1 MRVVIAGA
9 GAVGAS
15 VARELCAHG
24 HAVTVVDLRPEVVR
38 RADVGRA
45 RSLVGDAT
53 DLVMLGE
60 AGALEA
66 DVLVAATGDDRANL
80 VVSLLGRSEFGVQRT
95 VARVNNPRND
105 WLFDE
110 SWGVDV
116 AVSTPSIMTALVEE
130 AVETGDL
137 VRLLR
142 LEAGGTALTEF
153 RVPAAHWLV
162 GRRVGTVSWPAE
174 APLVAVVRDG
184 TPRAATPDEVLE
196 AGDELFLLVSA
207 AAETALRR
215 LLVGE
220 AAEPQGEDAGST
232 AAAPAGPGSSSG
244 EPGEGALTDQASQS
258 PSA

>member
-1 MRVVIAGA
+1 MRAVIAGA

-15 VARELCAHG
+15 VARELHAHG
-24 HAVTVVDLRPEVVR
+24 HEVVVVEIR
-38 RADVGRA
+38 PDAARKADVGGA
-45 RSLVGDAT
+45 KLVLGDAC
-53 DLVMLGE
+53 DLALLE
-60 AGALEA
+60 RCGAMEA

-80 VVSLLGRSEFGVQRT
+80 VCSLLGRSEFGVGRT
-95 VARVNNPRND
+95 VARVNNPLND

-142 LEAGGTALTEF
+142 LEAGGTALSEF
-153 RVPAAHWLV
+153 RVPAEHWLA
-162 GRRVGTVSWPAE
+162 GRRVGTVSWPQD

-184 TPRAATPDEVLE
+184 VPRHATADEMLE
-196 AGDELFLLVSA
+196 AGDELFFLA
-207 AAETALRR
+207 AAAADAALRR

-220 AAEPQGEDAGST
+220 DRAQARPGA
-232 AAAPAGPGSSSG
+232 GSSSAAG
-244 EPGEGALTDQASQS
+244 GRPSSSPGAGALTDQASQS
-258 PSA
+258 PRA

>member
-1 MRVVIAGA
+1 MRAVIAGA

-15 VARELCAHG
+15 VARELHAHG
-24 HAVTVVDLRPEVVR
+24 HEVVVVEIR
-38 RADVGRA
+38 PDAARKADVGGA
-45 RSLVGDAT
+45 KLVLGDAC
-53 DLVMLGE
+53 DLALLE
-60 AGALEA
+60 RCGAMEA

-80 VVSLLGRSEFGVQRT
+80 VCSLLARSEFGVGRT
-95 VARVNNPRND
+95 VARVNNPLND

-142 LEAGGTALTEF
+142 LEAGGAVLSEF
-153 RVPAAHWLV
+153 RVPAEHWLA
-162 GRRVGTVSWPAE
+162 GRRVGTVSWPQD

-184 TPRAATPDEVLE
+184 VPRHATADEMLE
-196 AGDELFLLVSA
+196 AGDELFFLA
-207 AAETALRR
+207 AAAADAALRR

-220 AAEPQGEDAGST
+220 DRAQARPGA
-232 AAAPAGPGSSSG
+232 GSSSAAG
-244 EPGEGALTDQASQS
+244 RRPSSSPGAGALTDQASQS
-258 PSA
+258 PRA

>member
-1 MRVVIAGA
+1 MRVVVAGA

-15 VARELCAHG
+15 IARELGEHG
-24 HAVTVVDLRPEVVR
+24 HGVVVVEARPEAAR
-38 RADVGRA
+38 RADVGAA
-45 RSLVGDAT
+45 RLVVGDAC
-53 DLVMLGE
+53 DLGVLRA

-80 VVSLLGRSEFGVQRT
+80 VASLLARSEFGVGRT

-142 LEAGGTALTEF
+142 LEAGGSSLTEF
-153 RVPAAHWLV
+153 RVPAEHWLP
-162 GRRVGTVSWPAE
+162 GRRVGTVSWSPD

-184 TPRAATPDEVLE
+184 RPRAAAPDEVLE
-196 AGDELFLLVSA
+196 AGDELFFLVA
-207 AAETALRR
+207 ADAEAPLRR

-220 AAEPQGEDAGST
+220 APAQPRRGSS
-232 AAAPAGPGSSSG
+232 AAPASG
-244 EPGEGALTDQASQS
+244 GDVTDQASHS

>member
-15 VARELCAHG
+15 IARELCAHG
-24 HAVTVVDLRPEVVR
+24 HAVTVVETRPEAVA

-45 RSLVGDAT
+45 RLLVGDAC
-53 DLVMLGE
+53 DLPVLEE

-142 LEAGGTALTEF
+142 LESGGTALTEF
-153 RVPAAHWLV
+153 RVPGTHWLV

-184 TPRAATPDEVLE
+184 APRAASPDEVLE
-196 AGDELFLLVSA
+196 AGDELFLLASA
-207 AAETALRR
+207 AAEPALRR

-220 AAEPQGEDAGST
+220 PAADQERGAGST
-232 AAAPAGPGSSSG
+232 AASTAPLSSAA
-244 EPGEGALTDQASQS
+244 EPGEGALSDQASQS

>member
-1 MRVVIAGA
+1 MRAVIAGA

-15 VARELCAHG
+15 VARELHAHG
-24 HAVTVVDLRPEVVR
+24 HEVVVFEIR
-38 RADVGRA
+38 PDAARKADVGGA
-45 RSLVGDAT
+45 KLVLGDAC
-53 DLVMLGE
+53 DLALLE
-60 AGALEA
+60 RCGAMEA

-80 VVSLLGRSEFGVQRT
+80 VCSLLARSEFGVGRT
-95 VARVNNPRND
+95 VARVNNPLND

-142 LEAGGTALTEF
+142 LEAGGTALSEF
-153 RVPAAHWLV
+153 RVPAEHWLA
-162 GRRVGTVSWPAE
+162 GRRVGTVSWPQD

-184 TPRAATPDEVLE
+184 APRHATADEVLE
-196 AGDELFLLVSA
+196 AGDELFFLAAA

-220 AAEPQGEDAGST
+220 DRAQARPGA
-232 AAAPAGPGSSSG
+232 GSSSAAG
-244 EPGEGALTDQASQS
+244 RRPSSSPDAGALTDQASQS
-258 PSA
+258 PRA